1 MPVWKRRRTRERISM
16 AERIPEAWIGQEV
29 TLYFGSEV
37 HRHRGI
43 LESASELGIVV
54 RSTHGGEDEHVFWN
68 PPNLCNPAHA
78 GHAAESGSTLIL
90 NP

>member
-16 AERIPEAWIGQEV
+16 AEQIPEAWIGQEV

-68 PPNLCNPAHA
+68 PLTSVIRLMQGTPRR
-78 GHAAESGSTLIL
+78 AEVRSY
-90 NP
+90 

>member
-16 AERIPEAWIGQEV
+16 AEQIPEAWTGQEA

-68 PPNLCNPAHA
+68 PLTSVIRLMQGTPRR
-78 GHAAESGSTLIL
+78 AEVRSY
-90 NP
+90 